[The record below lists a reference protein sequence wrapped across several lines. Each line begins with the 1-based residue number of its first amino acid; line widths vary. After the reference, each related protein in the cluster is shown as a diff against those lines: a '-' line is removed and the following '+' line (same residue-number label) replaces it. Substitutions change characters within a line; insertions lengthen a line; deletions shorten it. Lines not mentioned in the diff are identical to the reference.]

1 MPPNTS
7 KPKTIASNNPRRATA
22 RFTVEQAIEER
33 LAVRDKYER
42 LLADH
47 GTSQDKTKELRSIA
61 THDCEL
67 TALIEGNTEAKAL
80 MQMRTMQISM
90 LLIRE
95 QSSSNSS
102 VFEQMLLQARGR
114 APAASVDTASAPVV
128 LPEHSPAVTT
138 PCTPVATPTGA
149 QAALLSIV
157 PKIRERQDND
167 PAHAEA
173 RKLLVDYAATDRKG
187 KPAIPDE
194 VLSACRLL
202 LAAGVKVNE
211 VCSLADISR
220 MTLSRY
226 GIRSANP

>member
-1 MPPNTS
+1 MPRNHP
-7 KPKTIASNNPRRATA
+7 KPQPLSSNMPRKATA

-67 TALIEGNTEAKAL
+67 TALIEGNNEAKAL

-95 QSSSNSS
+95 ASSSNTS
-102 VFEQMLLQARGR
+102 VFEQMLTQARGR
-114 APAASVDTASAPVV
+114 ALPTSVDTTPPVV
-128 LPEHSPAVTT
+128 VSAEHLPHLSTPA
-138 PCTPVATPTGA
+138 PAATPTGA

-157 PKIRERQDND
+157 PKIRERKDLSD
-167 PAHAEA
+167 PELATA
-173 RKLLVDYAATDRKG
+173 RKVLADYGTSDRKG
-187 KPAIPDE
+187 KTAVPEE
-194 VLSACRLL
+194 VLNACRVL
-202 LAAGVKVNE
+202 LAAGVTSTE
-211 VCSLADISR
+211 ICQLADLSR
-220 MTLSRY
+220 MTLHRY
-226 GIRSANP
+226 GVKAS